1 MAACFYS
8 WLIDF
13 STLAGTRGRNLPHF
27 AFTENRMCGHV
38 RPEDCQMHW
47 NLGCLAENKY
57 AIHTASV
64 DYAAEEKHFKLAHK
78 AIVLSY
84 NDWH

>member
-1 MAACFYS
+1 
-8 WLIDF
+8 
-13 STLAGTRGRNLPHF
+13 
-27 AFTENRMCGHV
+27 MCGHV